1 MGGAEYMI
9 SAYGLINDPTMR
21 HFLDAARTRGV
32 ATRFVDLAL
41 AVECGW
47 EIRLPPDERSWTNTP
62 EGRIPLL
69 NGLPAY
75 CRLIDLGSIETQS
88 AASWHAFTSALSGW
102 LELDTGRV
110 VNRPGHPQDNASKP
124 LHEAIL
130 ARMGLEVPPSFSGS
144 GRSELIGFAEQGPT
158 IAKALCGQRTDCRR
172 VTVEDF
178 ADYEDAQG
186 PVHLQRFVEGED
198 VRAHVIGES
207 VLAVSVRSANVDYRL
222 DRSARFQE
230 ISLPNSLCR
239 QLVAATAAH
248 GFTFVGWDLRISS
261 HACWTL
267 EMNPMPG
274 YSYYD
279 DKLNG
284 AISDVLIDYLL
295 ES

>member
-178 ADYEDAQG
+178 AAGARDWRKRPGRLG
-186 PVHLQRFVEGED
+186 PIGQRRLSSRSQRAIPRDQSSQFVVSPTGRCDCSPRIHLRGMGPS
-198 VRAHVIGES
+198 H
-207 VLAVSVRSANVDYRL
+207 
-222 DRSARFQE
+222 
-230 ISLPNSLCR
+230 
-239 QLVAATAAH
+239 LVAR
-248 GFTFVGWDLRISS
+248 VLD
-261 HACWTL
+261 
-267 EMNPMPG
+267 PG
-274 YSYYD
+274 NESNAR
-279 DKLNG
+279 LQ
-284 AISDVLIDYLL
+284 LL
-295 ES
+295 